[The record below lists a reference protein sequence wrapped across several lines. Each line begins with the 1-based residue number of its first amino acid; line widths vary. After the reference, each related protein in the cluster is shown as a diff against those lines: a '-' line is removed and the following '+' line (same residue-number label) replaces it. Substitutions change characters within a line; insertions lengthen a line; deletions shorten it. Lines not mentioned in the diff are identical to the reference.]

1 MGIVFAILIFSLLIF
16 LHELGHFVAAKAFG
30 VQVNEFSMFMGPA
43 IFRKQ
48 KGETLYTIRCIPIGG
63 YCAMEGEDG
72 DTDNPRAFVKAKVW
86 KRFVILVSGAAM
98 NLIAGFLIVV
108 IVNCFTQIVMPQIA
122 DLRPGSALIQEG
134 GLEVG
139 DTLISIDGKEI
150 VNTKDFSSVL
160 SANPDKTVYDVVVSR
175 NGQKV
180 LLDDVLLVPTKFEA
194 DEHGKAGTFYGITW
208 AVRHANFGE
217 ILSQSWKDCIYFA
230 EMVWT
235 GLDML
240 LSGEAGIKDMSG
252 PVGIV
257 TMMNDTANNAENA
270 KSAVLQLLFFGG
282 FISVNLGIMNMLP
295 VPALDGGRVFALL
308 VTAVIEKITRKKI
321 NPKYEGYIHAAGL
334 VLLLILMAV
343 VMFNDV
349 FRIFTR

>member
-72 DTDNPRAFVKAKVW
+72 DTDNPRAFGKAKVW

-150 VNTKDFSSVL
+150 VNTKDFSNVL

-175 NGQKV
+175 NGKEL
-180 LLDDVLLVPTKFEA
+180 LLDDVQLIPTKFEA

-208 AVRHANFGE
+208 TVRYANFGE

>member
-16 LHELGHFVAAKAFG
+16 LHELGHFIAAKAFG

-43 IFRKQ
+43 IFKKQ

-72 DTDNPRAFVKAKVW
+72 ETENPRAFAKASVW
-86 KRFVILVSGAAM
+86 KRFVILVAGAAM
-98 NLIAGFLIVV
+98 NLIAGFVIVF
-108 IVNCFTQIVMPQIA
+108 IVNCFAQIVMPQIG

-134 GLEVG
+134 DLQVG
-139 DTLISIDGKEI
+139 DTLISIDGNEI
-150 VNTKDFSSVL
+150 ENAKDFSNVL
-160 SANPDKTVYDVVVSR
+160 AANPDKTVYDVVVSR
-175 NGQKV
+175 NGQQL
-180 LLDDVLLVPTKFEA
+180 LLDDVLLVPTEFEA
-194 DEHGKAGTFYGITW
+194 DEYGKAGSFYGITW

-217 ILSQSWKDCIYFA
+217 ILSLSWNDCINFA

-240 LSGEAGIKDMSG
+240 LSGEAGINDMSG

-257 TMMNDTANNAENA
+257 TMMNDTARNAENT
-270 KSAVLQLLFFGG
+270 KSAVLQLLFFGA

-321 NPKYEGYIHAAGL
+321 NAKYEAYIHAAGL
-334 VLLLILMAV
+334 VLLLIFMAV
-343 VMFNDV
+343 IMFNDI